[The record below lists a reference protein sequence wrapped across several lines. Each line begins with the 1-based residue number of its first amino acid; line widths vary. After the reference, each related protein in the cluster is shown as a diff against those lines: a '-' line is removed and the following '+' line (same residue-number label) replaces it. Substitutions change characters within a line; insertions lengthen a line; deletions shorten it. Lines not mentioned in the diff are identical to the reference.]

1 MQFNYLC
8 SFSNHVNA
16 GKGPRQIGWNTFSL
30 FTDSLMAKKPAGLSQ
45 DVGCLSSVVQSQEKK
60 KKSLLLS
67 KGDAANV
74 QEAAK
79 LEVISLDTA
88 LALSTG
94 VGPACPTL
102 YRG

>member
-1 MQFNYLC
+1 MVSAFCVPL
-8 SFSNHVNA
+8 
-16 GKGPRQIGWNTFSL
+16 
-30 FTDSLMAKKPAGLSQ
+30 KKLPYPGTQ
-45 DVGCLSSVVQSQEKK
+45 R
-60 KKSLLLS
+60 KSLLLS

>member
-1 MQFNYLC
+1 MWAVSAAWC
-8 SFSNHVNA
+8 KA
-16 GKGPRQIGWNTFSL
+16 R
-30 FTDSLMAKKPAGLSQ
+30 
-45 DVGCLSSVVQSQEKK
+45 KK

-102 YRG
+102 YRGLHFRCWIMGQSGGSGGWTRRSEGRGHSRSSGE